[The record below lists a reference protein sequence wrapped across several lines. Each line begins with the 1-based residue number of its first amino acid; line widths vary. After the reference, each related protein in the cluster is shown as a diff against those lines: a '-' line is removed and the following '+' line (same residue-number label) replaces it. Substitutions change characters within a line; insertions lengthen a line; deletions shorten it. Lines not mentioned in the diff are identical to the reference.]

1 MSENMQEDT
10 KSWAPLEDAVAQM
23 KEFDEKARRMVRDT
37 AEEVRTRSE
46 QAIDDAR
53 EQTEKTLK
61 LVRKNLDDA
70 RDTIEE
76 RTGEWP
82 AWPKLPEFFDKQLEA
97 LQKEFLG
104 SVAKLAK
111 SLHLSTDRELDS
123 LKRKVSALEKKVNE
137 IASQKAA

>member
-1 MSENMQEDT
+1 MSENTQEDT
-10 KSWAPLEDAVAQM
+10 KTWAPLEDAVAQM
-23 KEFDEKARRMVRDT
+23 KEFDEKARRIVRDT

-70 RDTIEE
+70 RGTIEE

-82 AWPKLPEFFDKQLEA
+82 KLPEFFEKQLEA
-97 LQKEFLG
+97 LQKEFLA

-111 SLHLSTDRELDS
+111 SLRLSTDRELDS

-137 IASQKAA
+137 LASQKAA